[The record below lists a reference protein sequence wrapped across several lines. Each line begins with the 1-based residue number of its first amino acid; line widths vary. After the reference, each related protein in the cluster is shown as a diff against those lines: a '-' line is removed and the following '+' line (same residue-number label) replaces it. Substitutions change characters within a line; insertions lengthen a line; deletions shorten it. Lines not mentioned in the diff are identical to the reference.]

1 MTSEKIPLS
10 NFVAF
15 FSIVIGFF
23 MVMLD
28 STVVNITL
36 PVMIRFFKSDMATI
50 SWVVNGYNL
59 AFAVLLLTG
68 SRLADQ
74 FGRKKIF
81 LIGIISFTIT
91 SLLAAISP
99 TVEAL
104 IFFRVLQGL
113 SGALLVP
120 VSMPLIIDLFPPS
133 KNGLIVG
140 VWAGVA
146 GIAAAS
152 GPALGGIIGEYL
164 NWQWIFLINVPIGI
178 VAIVLIPILVKE
190 SFDPTASR
198 KIDWLGIVLLTASM
212 FTVTLALIQAND
224 KGWGS
229 FYIITLFSVS
239 LLCFIAF
246 YYTETKSSAPMLP
259 MVLFKNIYFCT
270 TNISLIILGAALM
283 CGVFFTAF
291 FLTQVKEFSQ
301 LKAGLMI
308 TAYPISTVFFSAIS
322 GSLTDRLG
330 YRFFAF
336 PGSILICISVYFMSG
351 LNADSTILEI
361 LLRLVFCGGAI
372 GLTFPPIVTA
382 SIRATPP
389 EKIGMASAV
398 GNVSRTLGAI
408 LGVALLVTA
417 VTHFAQKRIVTAQLD
432 ASKIIMSSPVF
443 VKEVKETF
451 AENLTKTKLSKDS
464 PLPTELEIRKVFEL
478 RRDEAVKKAPDMMK
492 SAVKKVYEKQIIEM
506 SRVYCLVKETFL
518 NQVASAFSITY
529 KLSALVLFVGVI
541 SAFFCEPSRKKRMG
555 K

>member
-1 MTSEKIPLS
+1 MTSEKIKIQ
-10 NFVAF
+10 NVIAF
-15 FSIVIGFF
+15 FSIIIGFF

-28 STVVNITL
+28 STIVNITL
-36 PVMIRFFKSDMATI
+36 PVMIRFFKSDMETI

-81 LIGIISFTIT
+81 LIGIIFFTIT
-91 SLLAAISP
+91 SLLAALSP

-120 VSMPLIIDLFPPS
+120 VSMPLIIDLFPSS
-133 KNGLIVG
+133 KSGLIIG
-140 VWAGVA
+140 VWGGVA

-164 NWQWIFLINVPIGI
+164 NWQWIFFINIPIGI
-178 VAIVLIPILVKE
+178 VAIVLIPMLVKE

-198 KIDWLGIVLLTASM
+198 KIDWLGMILLTASM
-212 FTVTLALIQAND
+212 FSITLGLIQAND

-229 FYIITLFSVS
+229 LYIITLFTISI
-239 LLCFIAF
+239 LCFTAF
-246 YYTETKSSAPMLP
+246 YFTEKKTSDPMLP
-259 MVLFKNIYFCT
+259 MTLFKNIYFCT
-270 TNISLIILGAALM
+270 TNISLMILGAALM

-291 FLTQVKEFSQ
+291 FLTQVKKFSQ
-301 LKAGLMI
+301 LKAGLII
-308 TAYPISTVFFSAIS
+308 TAYPLSTIFFSALS
-322 GSLTDRLG
+322 GSFADRLG

-336 PGSILICISVYFMSG
+336 PGSILICISVYCMSS
-351 LNADSTILEI
+351 LNADSTITDI
-361 LLRLVFCGGAI
+361 IIRLVFCGTAI
-372 GLTFPPIVTA
+372 GLTFPPIITA

-389 EKIGMASAV
+389 EKIGMSSAV

-417 VTHFAQKRIVTAQLD
+417 VTHFAQKKIVTAQLE

-443 VKEVKETF
+443 VKEVKETL
-451 AENLTKTKLSKDS
+451 AGNLTKTKLSKDS
-464 PLPTELEIRKVFEL
+464 PLPTEQEIRKQFEL
-478 RRDEAVKKAPDMMK
+478 RQDDAVKKAPSMMK
-492 SAVKKVYEKQIIEM
+492 SAVKKVYEKQIVEM
-506 SRVYCLVKETFL
+506 SRVYCLVKRTFL
-518 NQVASAFSITY
+518 NQIASAFSLTY
-529 KLSALVLFVGVI
+529 KLSALVLFIGVV
-541 SAFFCEPSRKKRMG
+541 SAFFCEPFGKKR
-555 K
+555 

>member
-1 MTSEKIPLS
+1 MTSEKIKLK
-10 NFVAF
+10 NFIAF
-15 FSIVIGFF
+15 FSIIIGFF

-28 STVVNITL
+28 STIVNITL
-36 PVMIRFFKSDMATI
+36 PVMIRFFKSDMETI

-81 LIGIISFTIT
+81 LIGIIFFTIT
-91 SLLAAISP
+91 SLLAALSP

-120 VSMPLIIDLFPPS
+120 VSMPLIIDLFPSS
-133 KNGLIVG
+133 KSGLIIG
-140 VWAGVA
+140 VWGGVA

-164 NWQWIFLINVPIGI
+164 NWQWIFFINVPIGI
-178 VAIVLIPILVKE
+178 VAIVLIPMLVKE

-198 KIDWLGIVLLTASM
+198 KIDWLGMILLTASM
-212 FTVTLALIQAND
+212 FSITLGLIQAND

-229 FYIITLFSVS
+229 LYIITLFTISI
-239 LLCFIAF
+239 LCFITF
-246 YYTETKSSAPMLP
+246 YFTEKKTSDPMLP
-259 MVLFKNIYFCT
+259 MTLFKNVYFCT
-270 TNISLIILGAALM
+270 TNISLMILGAALM

-301 LKAGLMI
+301 LKAGLII
-308 TAYPISTVFFSAIS
+308 TAYPLSTIFFSALS
-322 GSLTDRLG
+322 GSFADRLG

-336 PGSILICISVYFMSG
+336 PGSILICISVYCMSG
-351 LNADSTILEI
+351 LNAESTITDI
-361 LLRLVFCGGAI
+361 IIRLVFCGTAI
-372 GLTFPPIVTA
+372 GLTFPPIITA

-389 EKIGMASAV
+389 EKIGMSSAV

-443 VKEVKETF
+443 VKEVKETL
-451 AENLTKTKLSKDS
+451 AGNLTKTKLSKDS
-464 PLPTELEIRKVFEL
+464 PLPTEQEIRRQFEL
-478 RRDEAVKKAPDMMK
+478 RRDEAVKKAPSMMK
-492 SAVKKVYEKQIIEM
+492 GAVKKVYEKQIVEM
-506 SRVYCLVKETFL
+506 SRVYCLVKRTFL
-518 NQVASAFSITY
+518 NQIATAFSLTY
-529 KLSALVLFVGVI
+529 KLSALVLFIGVVA
-541 SAFFCEPSRKKRMG
+541 AFFCEPFRKK
-555 K
+555 KVS